1 MATRLASDPDPSY
14 FQPMKPLTTVLIVLI
29 AGACSANPKPAA
41 AQVPVRTDDA
51 VPTLQVSANATVRR
65 TPDVAVVQLAVET
78 VAATAR
84 EATAQNATVMDEVL
98 RAIRAQ
104 GVPDADI
111 RTQRLELQ
119 PRYRDRR
126 EGDPDI
132 IGYRALNQ
140 VTVRLD
146 DVTATGPVVDAA
158 VRAGANRVTGIH
170 FELADSQSAY
180 HEALREA
187 ITKARA
193 EAEVAASALG
203 QRLGEP
209 LNVSTG
215 GHHVPRPQPHME
227 RMTMSAMDQGAP
239 PPVEPGEVD
248 VRATVSI
255 TWRLGT

>member
-1 MATRLASDPDPSY
+1 
-14 FQPMKPLTTVLIVLI
+14 MKRLTTVLIALI
-29 AGACSANPKPAA
+29 VGACSVNPQPAA
-41 AQVPVRTDDA
+41 AQVPTPTTDM

-65 TPDVAVVQLAVET
+65 TPDVAVVQLAVES

-84 EATAQNATVMDEVL
+84 EATAENTAAMEEVL

-104 GVPDADI
+104 GVPEANI

-119 PRYRDRR
+119 PQYRDRR
-126 EGDPDI
+126 AGDPEI

-158 VRAGANRVTGIH
+158 VRAGANRVTGIR

-187 ITKARA
+187 IAKARA

-215 GHHVPRPQPHME
+215 GHHVPMPQPHME
-227 RMTMSAMDQGAP
+227 RMAVTAMDQGAP
-239 PPVEPGEVD
+239 PPVEPGEVA
-248 VRATVSI
+248 VQATVSI

>member
-1 MATRLASDPDPSY
+1 
-14 FQPMKPLTTVLIVLI
+14 MKPLTTVLIALI
-29 AGACSANPKPAA
+29 VGGCSVHPQPAV
-41 AQVPVRTDDA
+41 AQVHTPTTDM

-65 TPDVAVVQLAVET
+65 TPDVAVVQLAVES

-84 EATAQNATVMDEVL
+84 EATAQNTAAMEEVL

-104 GVPDADI
+104 GVPDSNI

-126 EGDPDI
+126 AGDPEI

-187 ITKARA
+187 IAKARA

-215 GHHVPRPQPHME
+215 GHHVPMPQYRME
-227 RMTMSAMDQGAP
+227 SMAVAAMDQGAP
-239 PPVEPGEVD
+239 PPVEPGEVA
-248 VRATVSI
+248 VQATVSI